1 MAVVGSPGYFACH
14 PRPTTPRD
22 LTEHDCVCLRLPTR
36 SGLMAWEF
44 KRRGR
49 SLNAHANGR
58 LVFNSSD
65 LMVAAALTDHGLI
78 WVPADIVEE
87 HVAAGRLI
95 KVLDDWAITCPGYHL
110 YYASRRASPALTLV
124 VEALRHSGTS

>member
-1 MAVVGSPGYFACH
+1 MLGSIADRISNEKYRLFGSRCEP
-14 PRPTTPRD
+14 
-22 LTEHDCVCLRLPTR
+22 DCVSMRLPTR
-36 SGLMAWEF
+36 GGLMAWVF

-49 SLNAHANGR
+49 SLNAHVKGR

-95 KVLDDWAITCPGYHL
+95 KALDDWAITYPGYHL

-124 VEALRHSGTS
+124 VEALRSSGSS